1 MRRWTFLVAA
11 AVALLAAGSAALA
24 AVGLRVRNRRAPT
37 SAAAEAAIAGSGARW
52 QSEQVRAAD
61 GVPLSA
67 WLFTPFQASDAAVL
81 VLHGNGG
88 RRDSMLPHVRYLLA
102 AGYTVLAPDSRGHGA
117 SGGAIETY
125 GLREVDDVRRWTDLL
140 SHLHTIRRV
149 YGIGESLGASILIQT
164 LPADK
169 RLRAIVADSPF
180 ATFEDA
186 AYDRMQLRAHLP
198 RPIAWTPIQLGLS
211 YGRAVYGI
219 DLRHV
224 SPLAAIH
231 DATTPVLLIHG
242 TADRR
247 TPLYHSQALHNS
259 NKRSTEL
266 WEVPDADHT
275 RALKVQPEEYRRRV
289 RAWFEE
295 HR

>member
-24 AVGLRVRNRRAPT
+24 AVGLRVRTRRAPT

-67 WLFTPFQASDAAVL
+67 WLFTPFQANDAAVL

-140 SHLHTIRRV
+140 SHLHT
-149 YGIGESLGASILIQT
+149 
-164 LPADK
+164 
-169 RLRAIVADSPF
+169 
-180 ATFEDA
+180 
-186 AYDRMQLRAHLP
+186 
-198 RPIAWTPIQLGLS
+198 
-211 YGRAVYGI
+211 
-219 DLRHV
+219 
-224 SPLAAIH
+224 
-231 DATTPVLLIHG
+231 
-242 TADRR
+242 
-247 TPLYHSQALHNS
+247 
-259 NKRSTEL
+259 
-266 WEVPDADHT
+266 
-275 RALKVQPEEYRRRV
+275 
-289 RAWFEE
+289 
-295 HR
+295 